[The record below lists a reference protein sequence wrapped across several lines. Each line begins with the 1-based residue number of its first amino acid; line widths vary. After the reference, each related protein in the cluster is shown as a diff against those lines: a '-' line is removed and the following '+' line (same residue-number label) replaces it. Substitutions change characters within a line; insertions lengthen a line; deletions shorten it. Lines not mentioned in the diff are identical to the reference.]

1 MKAFAYL
8 ISLKV
13 AAQMQATQIK
23 ASPKKKHKHPD
34 MTKDTCQKCSLGCTS
49 QGWNAPHGYTLN
61 MAWNAQGCSS
71 KSIHKPAGVCSCS
84 LPIHDCLLLCRGG
97 PMVNVFAQ
105 GSQGRLCMSVYM
117 CVALCVCVCCVVCVA
132 LCVCVRGAH
141 ADVHSLAFA
150 ATCTGYFQRM
160 WHRVGMVAEGGE
172 GNLSSYFLSH
182 VKNGWKTKRCCS

>member
-105 GSQGRLCMSVYM
+105 GSQGRLS
-117 CVALCVCVCCVVCVA
+117 
-132 LCVCVRGAH
+132 
-141 ADVHSLAFA
+141 
-150 ATCTGYFQRM
+150 TCTGYFQRM